1 MRDDSTSVR
10 NLVIGM
16 LLVAAPFAI
25 AYLLTRGKPYSEI
38 LLIVAIF
45 CAGLALMFA
54 MASGLQQVAGVALRL
69 SGRSSRDIMI
79 VGLAALSLL
88 TPWTIAIDV
97 ANLHQIF
104 GWTNPLAWLLAL
116 GLLISVMESARPYQG
131 QALVAAGLALLGW
144 VLWTAFMI

>member
-1 MRDDSTSVR
+1 MSQTSASVR

-16 LLVAAPFAI
+16 LLVAAPFAT
-25 AYLLTRGKPYSEI
+25 AYLLTQANPNSEV
-38 LLIVAIF
+38 LLVVAIF
-45 CAGLALMFA
+45 CVGLAVAFA
-54 MASGLQQVAGVALRL
+54 IASGIQQVGGLALRL

-144 VLWTAFMI
+144 VLWTAFM